1 MLHQDES
8 NKREK
13 SKAKGVDS
21 EDDLRDEVEDAV
33 QKVCNATGCSVSICR
48 VVTDLAAVPDLF
60 GTRKWFRGR
69 QFFHRSRGP
78 GGWWFWDDSSSL
90 HLSCTL
96 FLI

>member
-33 QKVCNATGCSVSICR
+33 QKVCNATGCSDFSLIVQNLEAENYNIESAIIAM
-48 VVTDLAAVPDLF
+48 LQMNP
-60 GTRKWFRGR
+60 GR
-69 QFFHRSRGP
+69 RNRN
-78 GGWWFWDDSSSL
+78 L
-90 HLSCTL
+90 LSE
-96 FLI
+96 